1 MSSIASLTTL
11 YTANRREEI
20 LLAEIGH
27 TTVCSGLAYLAAKTL
42 TVINPMSAAIFMGVV
57 VGITVIANRIFK
69 NSPNKD
75 VIVIAFNI
83 GAMFVV
89 AYSVGITFFNG
100 LLIEGIT
107 MLALGSLI
115 YLHRNIL

>member
-11 YTANRREEI
+11 NRREEI

-27 TTVCSGLAYLAAKTL
+27 TTVCSGLAYLAAKTF
-42 TVINPMSAAIFMGVV
+42 TAINPMSAAIFMGVV

-89 AYSVGITFFNG
+89 AYSVGITFING

-107 MLALGSLI
+107 ILALGSLK